1 MKKIYSSL
9 LALSLTSLSACNDDN
24 DVYQTEQNVT
34 APTLVSFAKLDVE
47 TYAAG
52 PNSGAF
58 VTGANGIFPP
68 FKGQPVQGFSAAL
81 KNGDGTYMVMADNG
95 FGTQDNSS
103 DFLLRI
109 YQIKPDFRSKT
120 SGTAKVQV
128 MSFIQL
134 KDPNKLVPFTI
145 INQNTSDRLLT
156 GADFDP
162 ESMQR
167 TADGTYWI
175 GDEFGPYLLHFDKDG
190 ILLDAPIALPNPYSK
205 GKELRSP
212 QNQLNDEF
220 GPYLLHFDKDGIL
233 LDAPI
238 ALPNPYSKGKELRSP
253 QNQLN
258 KANINYVEP
267 LVQQSGGFEGMALSK
282 DGQFLYPLLEKPLKG
297 ETTNQLLI
305 SQFDLKK
312 KAYTGNYY
320 LFSLNSKASNIGDFQ
335 MYDDKSGIIIERDAS
350 QNKLDAYK
358 RLINVKLNDSGKTI
372 DRTDLVDLMKIDNP
386 NLLYG
391 TARNGD
397 IGTGSTFS
405 FPFETIEDVI
415 IENKN
420 TLTVFNDNN
429 FPGSSGRNAKLAD
442 DNEIIQIKLPKA
454 LY

>member
-52 PNSGAF
+52 PSSGAF

-81 KNGDGTYMVMADNG
+81 KNGDGTYMAMADNG

-120 SGTAKVQV
+120 GGTAKVQV

-175 GDEFGPYLLHFDKDG
+175 G
-190 ILLDAPIALPNPYSK
+190 
-205 GKELRSP
+205 
-212 QNQLNDEF
+212 DEF

>member
-34 APTLVSFAKLDVE
+34 VPTLVSFAKLDVE

-58 VTGANGIFPP
+58 VKGANGIFPP

-81 KNGDGTYMVMADNG
+81 KNGDGTYMAMADNG
-95 FGTQDNSS
+95 FGTQENSS

-120 SGTAKVQV
+120 DGTAKVQV

-175 GDEFGPYLLHFDKDG
+175 G
-190 ILLDAPIALPNPYSK
+190 
-205 GKELRSP
+205 
-212 QNQLNDEF
+212 DEF

-372 DRTDLVDLMKIDNP
+372 DRTDLVDLMKIENP

>member
-175 GDEFGPYLLHFDKDG
+175 G
-190 ILLDAPIALPNPYSK
+190 
-205 GKELRSP
+205 
-212 QNQLNDEF
+212 DEF